1 MMYSCDIP
9 FMRLYFMA
17 GIFCIKKAKAYFTS
31 KNQASACLIFV
42 IEILNY
48 VGTLVVY
55 MNLISMQISR
65 FLCKFSQSQNFYVVE

>member
-55 MNLISMQISR
+55 MNLISMQIFTISMQIFTISE
-65 FLCKFSQSQNFYVVE
+65 FLCS